1 MGVDGPDLP
10 CMVLANA
17 CELYRDSGFI
27 GQPAAAVTSLAFVI
41 AGLAVVAR
49 RPHGAPTVTYGLLV
63 VAVGA
68 GSLVAHGPNPSGQA
82 YAHDL
87 PIATLLAYIAVDA
100 ASDRFGRRLSPGWW
114 LVVPVV
120 MIPAVAAGP
129 TTSTIAQ
136 AILAAV
142 AVGLGLERA
151 RVRPQLRRTTI
162 VAVLLLASG
171 ALLGTIGDRT
181 SICRPSSVLQGHA
194 LWHVLAAAG
203 LWRLASTLSAPGCL
217 SGNHP
222 RRSSGRPAARRDHC
236 AVGRPSVRMMSR
248 VRRSQR

>member
-1 MGVDGPDLP
+1 M
-10 CMVLANA
+10 MLANA
-17 CELYRDSGFI
+17 CELYRDAGFI
-27 GQPAAAVTSLAFVI
+27 GQPAAAVTSLAFVV

-68 GSLVAHGPNPSGQA
+68 GSLVAHGPNPSWQA
-82 YAHDL
+82 YAHDI

-114 LVVPVV
+114 LVVPLV
-120 MIPAVAAGP
+120 MVPTVAAGSSA
-129 TTSTIAQ
+129 STIVQ
-136 AILAAV
+136 GMLAAV
-142 AVGLGLERA
+142 AAGLGLERA

-162 VAVLLLASG
+162 VAALLLASG
-171 ALLGTIGDRT
+171 ALLGTVGDRT

-203 LWRLASTLSAPGCL
+203 LWRLAPTIGSSSDTAATSAGSPPPTSSDG
-217 SGNHP
+217 GF
-222 RRSSGRPAARRDHC
+222 RRPTT
-236 AVGRPSVRMMSR
+236 
-248 VRRSQR
+248 

>member
-1 MGVDGPDLP
+1 MI
-10 CMVLANA
+10 LANA
-17 CELYRDSGFI
+17 CELYRDAGFI
-27 GQPAAAVTSLAFVI
+27 GQPAAAVSSLAFVI

-68 GSLVAHGPNPSGQA
+68 GSLVAHGPNPPWQA
-82 YAHDL
+82 YAHDI

-100 ASDRFGRRLSPGWW
+100 ASDRFGRRLSRGWW

-129 TTSTIAQ
+129 TTSTIVQ

-142 AVGLGLERA
+142 SVGFGLERA

-162 VAVLLLASG
+162 VAALLLASG
-171 ALLGTIGDRT
+171 ALLGTVGDGT
-181 SICRPSSVLQGHA
+181 SICQPSSVLQGHA

-203 LWRLASTLSAPGCL
+203 LWWLAPTIGFSADTVAT
-217 SGNHP
+217 
-222 RRSSGRPAARRDHC
+222 RRSKAGSDGESRRPTT
-236 AVGRPSVRMMSR
+236 
-248 VRRSQR
+248 